1 MDVKL
6 YYNRRV
12 FAKRMETGG
21 AVKLPVSLYMAYFL
35 LRKMHLNRSDCGRCY
50 LLLQGCNKNID
61 NILAKTC
68 ILDKM
73 G

>member
-1 MDVKL
+1 
-6 YYNRRV
+6 
-12 FAKRMETGG
+12 METGG
-21 AVKLPVSLYMAYFL
+21 AVTLPVSLYMAYFL

-68 ILDKM
+68 IFRRNGIKYYL
-73 G
+73 